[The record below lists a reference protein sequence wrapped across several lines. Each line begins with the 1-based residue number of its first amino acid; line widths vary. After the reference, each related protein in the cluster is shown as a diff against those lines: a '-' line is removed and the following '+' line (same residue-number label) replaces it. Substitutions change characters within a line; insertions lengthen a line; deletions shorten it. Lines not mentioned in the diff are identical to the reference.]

1 MTRLDEHSVSVDL
14 SLHSAGSNV
23 AANGTSREGGSE
35 EEEEDARRLCRLL
48 DTSASSPATTRGTA
62 GLVLALR
69 VLRSHALSV
78 TTVAV
83 LNLIFAHFLFLVTVP
98 FRVYYY
104 AAGHWYL
111 GADWCK
117 AVSSMIHIHLY
128 MCFVFYV
135 VILVTRLLTFH
146 RRRGEAATADFQ
158 RRTHTILAS
167 VAVWMVVA
175 VTVPCL
181 VHFCYGN
188 KHGSDDTECFRF
200 GDRIKGVTGLNYTI
214 SVSIIAVSLTLVGLQ
229 AHVLLLLRRKYGRE
243 WRGQQVFWAQLRSLC
258 FAGIMVACFVPY
270 HMFRLHYV
278 THVEEHQHVNEVFLS
293 ITALSCLDM
302 LTFVGRGTCLCC

>member
-1 MTRLDEHSVSVDL
+1 
-14 SLHSAGSNV
+14 
-23 AANGTSREGGSE
+23 
-35 EEEEDARRLCRLL
+35 
-48 DTSASSPATTRGTA
+48 
-62 GLVLALR
+62 
-69 VLRSHALSV
+69 
-78 TTVAV
+78 
-83 LNLIFAHFLFLVTVP
+83 
-98 FRVYYY
+98 
-104 AAGHWYL
+104 
-111 GADWCK
+111 
-117 AVSSMIHIHLY
+117 

-146 RRRGEAATADFQ
+146 RRRGEAATVEFQ

-167 VAVWMVVA
+167 VAVWTVVA

-181 VHFCYGN
+181 VHFCYAT
-188 KHGSDDTECFRF
+188 STPCPTTRECFRF
-200 GDRIKGVTGLNYTI
+200 GDRIEAAGVMGLNYTV